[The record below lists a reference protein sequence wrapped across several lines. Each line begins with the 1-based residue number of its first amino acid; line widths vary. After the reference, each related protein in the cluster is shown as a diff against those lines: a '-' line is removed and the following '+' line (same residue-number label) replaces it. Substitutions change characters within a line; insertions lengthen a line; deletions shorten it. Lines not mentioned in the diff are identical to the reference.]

1 MRKNFKFM
9 YNWKIILPILII
21 FSLSCSSKKIV
32 NYEKEVI
39 VESNYEV
46 KKPKNII
53 LLIGDGMGI
62 TQITSGLYSNNNQ
75 LNLERFKH
83 IGLHKNYS
91 YDALITDSAAG
102 ATAFA
107 CGVKTYNGAIG
118 VDHDTVSVKT
128 ILEEAEENGLSTGVV
143 ATSTIT
149 HATPASFLAH
159 DPYRKNYEAI
169 AADFVDVDP
178 EILIG
183 GGQAYFERRESDNRN
198 ISEELKNKG
207 YKVSSFVSED
217 LGEIHLNPN
226 DKLLYFTADKDPLP
240 AMQGR
245 DYLQEA
251 AEFSMSHLRKQND
264 KGFFLM
270 IEGSQI
276 DWGGHSNNAEYIISE
291 MIEFDKVVGRALDFA
306 QKDGNTLVIVTADH
320 ETGGFAIQKESKLNE
335 LVTAFTSDYHT
346 ADMIPVFA
354 FGPGSETFN
363 GIYENTEIYYKM
375 KEAFGW

>member
-1 MRKNFKFM
+1 M